1 MKKSSSNVVV
11 PQNLISE
18 VGSAPPL
25 PTLLS
30 AIGGVR
36 NSQERSEVA
45 IGDKIVIIERHPADN
60 SIGLRVQGGKH
71 AVFQVPLRLASNS
84 TSAVA
89 KLASETMSTVR
100 SFLQSELGLSP
111 QSMQV

>member
-1 MKKSSSNVVV
+1 MKKSSNVVV
-11 PQNLISE
+11 PHSLISE

-25 PTLLS
+25 QTLLS

-60 SIGLRVQGGKH
+60 SIGLHVQRGKH
-71 AVFQVPLRLASNS
+71 TVFHVPFRVLSDSPTAVTKF
-84 TSAVA
+84 
-89 KLASETMSTVR
+89 ASETMSTVR
-100 SFLQSELGLSP
+100 NFLQAELGISP
-111 QSMQV
+111 QSMQA